1 MNLSKVIRPFWLA
14 YALSIVVVA
23 CAVWQGWEVR
33 ARRAELADLRR
44 QIASAAGGQ
53 QTHAKLKERVEALRA
68 DVRKLAERTPVE
80 VDLGTL
86 LQEVSGGVSLTA
98 GGGANNRE
106 ISTKATVRGNPLD
119 QVPVT
124 IRSATTA
131 KDALDLLRN
140 IEQAGRLTRVD
151 KVTFEQTEP
160 GADKPIASTI
170 DFSVFARSSEDS
182 FGLKGGK

>member
-1 MNLSKVIRPFWLA
+1 MNISKVIRPFWLA
-14 YALSIVVVA
+14 YGLSLVVVA

-33 ARRAELADLRR
+33 KRRAELADLRQ

-53 QTHAKLKERVEALRA
+53 TTHAKLKERVEALRA
-68 DVRKLAERTPVE
+68 DVRRLAERAPVE

-86 LQEVSGGVSLTA
+86 LQEVSGGV

-106 ISTKATVRGNPLD
+106 ISTKATVKGNPLD

-131 KDALDLLRN
+131 KDALNLLRN

-151 KVTFEQTEP
+151 KVTFEQNEP

-182 FGLKGGK
+182 FGPKGGK

>member
-1 MNLSKVIRPFWLA
+1 MNIGKVIRPFWLA

-33 ARRAELADLRR
+33 NRRADLVELRR

-53 QTHAKLKERVEALRA
+53 TTHAKLKARVEALRA
-68 DVRKLAERTPVE
+68 DVRKLADRAPVE

-86 LQEVSGGVSLTA
+86 LQEVSGGV
-98 GGGANNRE
+98 GGASNNRE
-106 ISTKATVRGNPLD
+106 ISTKATVKGSPLD

-124 IRSATTA
+124 IRSATSS
-131 KDALDLLRN
+131 KDALGLLRN

-151 KVTFEQTEP
+151 RVTFEQNEP
-160 GADKPIASTI
+160 GSNKPVASTI